1 MKRHERSSGGVFRP
15 PESEARGHLAAWKP
29 RTCCWDARLWRSRPG
44 LVPLR
49 GPGAWPRAVTA
60 KASAPGRC
68 AHAGRSA
75 EQPGPVRPAPARRAA
90 RRPLRARTTAPRPA
104 LPRRPAVP
112 PSLHVPSCP
121 FMCLY
126 TSSRV
131 PPLSLS
137 PRPPLLPPLSLD
149 ARRTVHVRVRV
160 RVPSFVQRTRTALRM
175 CPFPHGEVPVI
186 GDTVCSSSSP
196 GGGPGTTPGC
206 RAGPRTLSARSLDE
220 TCAACARAHLCVA
233 YIALA
238 C

>member
-1 MKRHERSSGGVFRP
+1 MNGAPEGSSDHQRAKRGATWPPGSRAPAAGTSGSGAAGRACPPPRAWCLASGRHCQGLSSRP
-15 PESEARGHLAAWKP
+15 LCSRWPVRRGARPGE
-29 RTCCWDARLWRSRPG
+29 TRSRPAG
-44 LVPLR
+44 SAQAP
-49 GPGAWPRAVTA
+49 PRANHG
-60 KASAPGRC
+60 SAPR
-68 AHAGRSA
+68 A
-75 EQPGPVRPAPARRAA
+75 PAPS
-90 RRPLRARTTAPRPA
+90 LR
-104 LPRRPAVP
+104 
-112 PSLHVPSCP
+112 VPSCP

-131 PPLSLS
+131 PLLSLS

-149 ARRTVHVRVRV
+149 ARRTVHVRV

>member
-1 MKRHERSSGGVFRP
+1 M
-15 PESEARGHLAAWKP
+15 
-29 RTCCWDARLWRSRPG
+29 
-44 LVPLR
+44 
-49 GPGAWPRAVTA
+49 
-60 KASAPGRC
+60 
-68 AHAGRSA
+68 
-75 EQPGPVRPAPARRAA
+75 RPAPARRAA

-104 LPRRPAVP
+104 LPRRPFV
-112 PSLHVPSCP
+112 SLRVPSCP

-220 TCAACARAHLCVA
+220 TCAARAPIRVWPTSLWPVRDAPKRAFQKLPQHRTWRSLPLA
-233 YIALA
+233 ALEKQKGVV
-238 C
+238 CLPHPLTL

>member
-1 MKRHERSSGGVFRP
+1 MNGAPEGLPATRERSAGPPGRLEAAHLLLGRPALAQPARACPPPRAWCLASGRHCLGL
-15 PESEARGHLAAWKP
+15 S
-29 RTCCWDARLWRSRPG
+29 SRP
-44 LVPLR
+44 LCSR
-49 GPGAWPRAVTA
+49 WPV
-60 KASAPGRC
+60 
-68 AHAGRSA
+68 
-75 EQPGPVRPAPARRAA
+75 RRAA
-90 RRPLRARTTAPRPA
+90 RPGETRPRPA
-104 LPRRPAVP
+104 GSAQAPPRANHGSAPRAPA

-233 YIALA
+233 YVALA